1 MRWAIWT
8 MVLVSVSFQSLVF
21 GQGLQHRR
29 GWGPPPSSSMEDW
42 MRQLN
47 LTEEQVAQIR
57 TLHESFRQET
67 LPMRDALM
75 MKRFR
80 LRDLFLNPQADANQ
94 ILAAQREVSEMEG
107 KLQERATVLQL
118 EIRKILTPEQ
128 IKLLPP
134 GFGFEPFPRPGMM
147 PGRMRGMGPP

>member
-1 MRWAIWT
+1 MLWAVLT
-8 MVLVSVSFQSLVF
+8 VVLVSVSFQSFAF

-29 GWGPPPSSSMEDW
+29 GWGAPSSPGMEDW
-42 MRQLN
+42 VRQLN

-57 TLHESFRQET
+57 ALRESFRQET

-80 LRDLFLNPQADANQ
+80 LRDRFLDPQADASQ

-107 KLQERATVLQL
+107 KLQERVTLFQF

-134 GFGFEPFPRPGMM
+134 GLGFEPFPRPGMM